1 MTVAQNGYT
10 SILKELIAAGCNVD
24 LPQHDGA
31 TPLYMAAF
39 FGTPEVTE
47 QLIEARA
54 NIDLKHENGNT
65 PLMIAAWRGK
75 AAVATLLL
83 AARDDIDVQS
93 VDLDTAI
100 ITTVPIGA
108 PRGCCNGRRL
118 GKT

>member
-10 SILKELIAAGCNVD
+10 SIAKELIDARCDVN

-39 FGTPEVTE
+39 FGNAEVTE

-65 PLMIAAWRGK
+65 PLMIAAWCDN

-108 PRGCCNGRRL
+108 HCGNCKGRRL
-118 GKT
+118 GV